1 MQQILHNMDS
11 TQLKHML
18 VNLNHFPKNQGNKN
32 ETSLFNH
39 HLSELYSSA
48 MCVGD
53 QNIFPN
59 PASKDWICVPK
70 PRNKGDLMWFCQTF
84 LRKLKHVLKEESL
97 PRCLLTKVWTRLKHW
112 LSLRTNGTKIQAS
125 SDSFWYGLGCSPRM
139 PVSPP
144 CLRLSFFTWCQTR

>member
-18 VNLNHFPKNQGNKN
+18 VNLNHFPKYQGKKN

-39 HLSELYSSA
+39 TGEFYSYA

-70 PRNKGDLMWFCQTF
+70 PRLWCNLMWFCQTIF
-84 LRKLKHVLKEESL
+84 EKVETHIKRRVPPDVCKLKFG
-97 PRCLLTKVWTRLKHW
+97 PKHW
-112 LSLRTNGTKIQAS
+112 LSLRTNGNKIQAS
-125 SDSFWYGLGCSPRM
+125 LDSFWYGLGCSHGYQWPWGCHF
-139 PVSPP
+139 PLHV
-144 CLRLSFFTWCQTR
+144 